1 MRVLVQHY
9 VSVSLRLVL
18 SVDTAVTLV
27 DLLQIL
33 IVLLSP
39 AGHTRL

>member
-9 VSVSLRLVL
+9 VSVSLWFVL
-18 SVDTAVTLV
+18 SVDTAVTLI

-33 IVLLSP
+33 IVLLSTT
-39 AGHTRL
+39 GHSRL

>member
-9 VSVSLRLVL
+9 ISVSLRLVF
-18 SVDTAVTLV
+18 SIDTAVTLV
-27 DLLQIL
+27 YLLQIL

-39 AGHTRL
+39 TDHTRL